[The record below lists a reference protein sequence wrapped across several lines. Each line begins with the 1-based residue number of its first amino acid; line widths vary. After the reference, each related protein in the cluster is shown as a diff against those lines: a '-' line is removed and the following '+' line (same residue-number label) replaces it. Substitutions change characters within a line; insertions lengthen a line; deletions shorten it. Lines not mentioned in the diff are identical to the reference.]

1 MRPSASAITNKS
13 EQLAGTNTMWVHGTG
28 RSKDMTTTTM
38 TTTMKAVLQDG
49 YGPPERV
56 LKPGE
61 IGRPSAGDNDVLVRV
76 RATSVNTP
84 DWITVT
90 GVPYILRLKSGLL
103 RPKTPVRGTDVAGVV
118 EAVGKSVIDLRP
130 GDEVFGSSW
139 GATLATTGTFA
150 EYSVA
155 PASQLIK
162 KPAGLGFEEAASSV
176 MSGITALILLRDEG
190 RVTRGTRV
198 LINGASGGVGTFA
211 VQIAKTLGA
220 EVTGVCSTPN
230 LELVKSLGADHVI
243 DYTREDYTRG
253 EQRYDVI
260 LDNVM
265 NHPPSATAREL
276 APAGTFIPNSI
287 GTRGRFVGSLPRIA
301 RAALMGLGS
310 TNVRTSTIEANREN
324 LHALASLLES
334 GDVKVV
340 IDKIYPLDDAAQ
352 AVAHMLG
359 HHARGKIAITV

>member
-1 MRPSASAITNKS
+1 
-13 EQLAGTNTMWVHGTG
+13 
-28 RSKDMTTTTM
+28 MTTTTRT
-38 TTTMKAVLQDG
+38 TTTMKAVVQDG
-49 YGPPERV
+49 YGRPEQV
-56 LKPGE
+56 LKLDK
-61 IGRPSAGDNDVLVRV
+61 IDLPSASDDDVLVRV

-90 GVPYILRLKSGLL
+90 GVPYILRLQSGLL

-118 EAVGKSVIDLRP
+118 EAVGKNVTDLQP

-150 EYSVA
+150 EYSIA

-162 KPAGLGFEEAASSV
+162 KPAGLSFEEAAGSV
-176 MSGITALILLRDEG
+176 MSGITALILIRDVSQIG
-190 RVTRGTRV
+190 PGTRV

-211 VQIAKTLGA
+211 VQIAKKLGA
-220 EVTGVCSTPN
+220 EVTGVCSTRN
-230 LELVKSLGADHVI
+230 LELVRSLGADHVI
-243 DYTREDYTRG
+243 DYTDEDYTRG

-265 NHPPSATAREL
+265 NHPPSATARAL
-276 APAGTFIPNSI
+276 APGGTLIPNSV
-287 GTRGRFVGSLPRIA
+287 GPKRGFFGSLPRIA

-310 TNVRTSTIEANREN
+310 TNVRTSTVVVNRKN
-324 LHALASLLES
+324 LRDLASLLES
-334 GDVKVV
+334 GDVKVI
-340 IDKIYPLDDAAQ
+340 IDKTYPLDDAAQ

-359 HHARGKIAITV
+359 HHARGNIAITV